1 MSSLKNNVAIVT
13 GGANGIGK
21 AIALRFAQE
30 GAKVLLADI
39 ELKAAEQAAAE
50 IVKGRGE
57 AFPLIV
63 DVTGRESIR
72 QMVKAALD
80 RWGRIDILVN
90 NAGGSTAEPV
100 LEMAESDWDKIV
112 DLNLKSVFLCS
123 QAVLPAMIE
132 QRYGRIVSLSSIYGF
147 TGSETRS
154 HYSAAKA
161 GVVAFTKSLA
171 LEVIRR
177 GITVNAIAP
186 GRVATERVRGHYS
199 EEEWHRR
206 VVSLPMGRTAEP
218 EEIARVALF
227 LAQEGSSYITGET
240 VHVNG
245 GWLMR

>member
-1 MSSLKNNVAIVT
+1 MSSLKNKVAIVT
-13 GGANGIGK
+13 GGGNGIGK
-21 AIALRFAQE
+21 AIALLFAQE
-30 GAKVLLADI
+30 GARVLLADI
-39 ELKAAEQAAAE
+39 DSEAAERVSAE
-50 IVKGRGE
+50 IERQKRE
-57 AFPLIV
+57 ALPLVV
-63 DVTGRESIR
+63 DVTRKASVQR
-72 QMVKAALD
+72 MVQVTLD
-80 RWGRIDILVN
+80 RWEKIDILVN
-90 NAGGSTAEPV
+90 NAGGAIAKPV

-186 GRVATERVRGHYS
+186 GRVVTERVRGHYS